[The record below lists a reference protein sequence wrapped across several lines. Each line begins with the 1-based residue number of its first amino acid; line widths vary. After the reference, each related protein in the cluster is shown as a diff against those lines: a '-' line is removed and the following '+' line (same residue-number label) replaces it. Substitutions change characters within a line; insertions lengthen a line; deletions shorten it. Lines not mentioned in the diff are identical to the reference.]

1 MTTSRKCLEVD
12 MDLRDY
18 FALKAMPLAMQMEKE
33 NTDKQMG
40 NKWYWDGVDDVD
52 VIASLAYAVAD
63 AMMKA
68 REEGEPEP

>member
-1 MTTSRKCLEVD
+1 

-33 NTDKQMG
+33 NTNKQMG
-40 NKWYWDGVDDVD
+40 DKWYWDGVDDVD
-52 VIASLAYAVAD
+52 VIASLSYAMAD